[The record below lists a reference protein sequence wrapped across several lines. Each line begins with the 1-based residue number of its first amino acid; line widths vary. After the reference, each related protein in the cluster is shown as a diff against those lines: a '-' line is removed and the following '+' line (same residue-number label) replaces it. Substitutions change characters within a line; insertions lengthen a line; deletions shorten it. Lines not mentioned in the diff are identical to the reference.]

1 MYDNTMMGLEV
12 AIMILRAIKG
22 VCSNRSSC
30 VGCCF
35 LNDHDCLL
43 ECEPEDYQIDK
54 IKGAMIMQLRR
65 EAAEK
70 MSQSLEEALKEG
82 DQSGT

>member
-1 MYDNTMMGLEV
+1 MDNDTMLGMEM

-22 VCSNRSSC
+22 VCRDRSSC
-30 VGCCF
+30 VGCSF
-35 LNDHDCLL
+35 QDDHDCLF

-54 IKGAMIMQLRR
+54 IRDAMVMQLRR

-70 MSQSLEEALKEG
+70 LSKSLQEALEEGEL
-82 DQSGT
+82 

>member
-1 MYDNTMMGLEV
+1 MDNTMLGMEM

-22 VCSNRSSC
+22 VCRDRSSC

-35 LNDHDCLL
+35 LNDHDCLF

-54 IKGAMIMQLRR
+54 IRDAMVMQLRR

-70 MSQSLEEALKEG
+70 MSEALQEALEEGEL
-82 DQSGT
+82 

>member
-35 LNDHDCLL
+35 LYDH
-43 ECEPEDYQIDK
+43 
-54 IKGAMIMQLRR
+54 
-65 EAAEK
+65 AAEK

-82 DQSGT
+82 DHSGT

>member
-12 AIMILRAIKG
+12 AIMILRAVKG
-22 VCSNRSSC
+22 VCSDRSSC
-30 VGCCF
+30 AGCCF
-35 LNDHDCLL
+35 LDDHDCLF

-54 IKGAMIMQLRR
+54 IKTAMIMQLRR